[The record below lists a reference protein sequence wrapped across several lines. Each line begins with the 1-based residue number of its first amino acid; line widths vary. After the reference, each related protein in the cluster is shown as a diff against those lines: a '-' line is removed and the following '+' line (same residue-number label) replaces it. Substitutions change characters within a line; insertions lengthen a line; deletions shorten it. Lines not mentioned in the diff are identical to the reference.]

1 MKYTLE
7 DIINFL
13 KDQSLEDEIS
23 PETNVCDEIG
33 MRGDDFHEMMTAY
46 AEKFSVDM
54 TGYLWYFHSEE
65 EGSWTSI
72 SLFPRANEQVKR
84 IPLTPTM
91 LTDFANSG
99 KWNVVYPE
107 HKITLTEYNS
117 YFTLFILIV
126 LIGLIIYQ
134 FI

>member
-13 KDQSLEDEIS
+13 KDQSFEDEIS

-91 LTDFANSG
+91 LTDLANSG

-107 HKITLTEYNS
+107 HKITLTEYNN

-126 LIGLIIYQ
+126 LIGLIVYQ

>member
-1 MKYTLE
+1 MKYTIE
-7 DIINFL
+7 DVINFL
-13 KDQSLEDEIS
+13 KNQSLVDEID
-23 PETNVCDEIG
+23 PQTNICDDIG
-33 MRGDDFHEMMTAY
+33 MRGDDFDEMMMAY
-46 AEKFSVDM
+46 AGKFSVDM
-54 TGYLWYFHSEE
+54 TDYLWYFHSEE

-84 IPLTPTM
+84 IPITPTM

-107 HKITLTEYNS
+107 HKITLTEFNS
-117 YFTLFILIV
+117 YFTLLIFIV
-126 LIGLIIYQ
+126 LIGWIVYQ

>member
-33 MRGDDFHEMMTAY
+33 MIGDDFDEMMMAY

-84 IPLTPTM
+84 IPVTSTM

-107 HKITLTEYNS
+107 HKTTLTEYNS
-117 YFTLFILIV
+117 YFTLLIFIV
-126 LIGLIIYQ
+126 LIGLIVYQ

>member
-23 PETNVCDEIG
+23 PETNVCDDIG
-33 MRGDDFHEMMTAY
+33 MSGDDFDEMMMAY
-46 AEKFSVDM
+46 AGKFSVDM

-117 YFTLFILIV
+117 YFTLLIFIV
-126 LIGLIIYQ
+126 LIGLIVYQ